1 MSLLTLDQV
10 SMRCGSD
17 HCRDCVALHDI
28 SLDVDPGE
36 LVTVAARQCSGRTAL
51 LRIAAGV
58 TRPSAGTA
66 RFAGVDLMRRPM
78 LGRPNGIAYAI
89 THFEPIVGGSVLEQV
104 AAPLL
109 GRGFSILRA
118 RTVAYRFLRRVE
130 VADCAPLS
138 ASALDRFETLRVAI
152 ARALVTAPSL
162 LLVNQPSTDDPREQA
177 DRELAKLLG
186 SIAHHDAIAVLLT
199 TDAGCR
205 LDGADRALQLSH
217 GTLWSMRLARL

>member
-10 SMRCGSD
+10 SMRCGGA
-17 HCRDCVALHDI
+17 HCRDCMALHDV

-51 LRIAAGV
+51 LRVAAGV
-58 TRPSAGTA
+58 TRPTSGTA
-66 RFAGVDLMRRPM
+66 RFAGVDLTRRPM
-78 LGRPNGIAYAI
+78 LGRPNGIGYAI
-89 THFEPIVGGSVLEQV
+89 THFEPVVGGSVLEQV

-118 RTVAYRFLRRVE
+118 RTVAYRFLRRAE
-130 VADCAPLS
+130 VADCAPLG
-138 ASALDRFETLRVAI
+138 AAELDRYEALRVAI

-162 LLVNQPSTDDPREQA
+162 LLVDQPSSGDPCEQT

-186 SIAHHDAIAVLLT
+186 SIAHHDAIAVVLT
-199 TDAGCR
+199 TDEGCR
-205 LDGADRALQLSH
+205 LGDADRVLRLSH
-217 GTLWSMRLARL
+217 GTLWSVRLAES